1 MGDWVT
7 MEADGRFSALL
18 GKQTGSAY
26 WSRRARVTSQATPFG
41 TVILVWFLQ
50 GAHPKGRMWA
60 QAVRL
65 GTGPPE
71 TQGWEE
77 GETGRGRGEG

>member
-1 MGDWVT
+1 MKKRRSDNEHEMGDWVT
-7 MEADGRFSALL
+7 MEADGSFSALL

-50 GAHPKGRMWA
+50 GAYMYNLYAVKSADLKGTA
-60 QAVRL
+60 
-65 GTGPPE
+65 
-71 TQGWEE
+71 
-77 GETGRGRGEG
+77 